1 MGFRKVLEYL
11 LRVLLDYVGYNDCG
25 KRRYSALVALLRT
38 YSGGSAQEKDTV
50 ALLRISVDPIQKFF
64 VFRNQELRCTDD
76 KVAGIGEGCCL
87 VFAG

>member
-25 KRRYSALVALLRT
+25 QRRYAALLALLCI
-38 YSGGSAQEKDTV
+38 YPGGSAEEKDTV
-50 ALLRISVDPIQKFF
+50 ALLRISVDPIQEFF